1 MTFWIAAQCFNQ
13 LRHCVPRSGTEL
25 HDISER
31 SADTDFLTQI
41 DMNCRIGTLQTN
53 LPQYGDDSEPAKNDK
68 DNEDRDR
75 SSKNAVVNEEG
86 EI

>member
-1 MTFWIAAQCFNQ
+1 
-13 LRHCVPRSGTEL
+13 
-25 HDISER
+25 
-31 SADTDFLTQI
+31 
-41 DMNCRIGTLQTN
+41 MNCRIGTLQTN